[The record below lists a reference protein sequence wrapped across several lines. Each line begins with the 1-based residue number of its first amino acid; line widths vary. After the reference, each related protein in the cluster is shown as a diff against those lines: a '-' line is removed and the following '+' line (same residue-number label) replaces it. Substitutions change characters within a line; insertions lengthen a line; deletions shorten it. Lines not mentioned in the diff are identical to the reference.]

1 MLAIFILDTTN
12 LALGVVQQV
21 FGAQVGST
29 VQPLTCQKPRKELHP
44 WRSTIAPNKLC
55 EFTLIGPQSLHGEP
69 VDWPST
75 QGIPLTSQRRESS
88 VSAFIQLQP

>member
-69 VDWPST
+69 VDWPGT
-75 QGIPLTSQRRESS
+75 QGIPLTSQ
-88 VSAFIQLQP
+88 Q